1 MYVRSVYKES
11 PRHCLSIEVEDH
23 KFWRFKTIYITTT
36 LQNLGTS
43 LHSIYLVGYD
53 SAVKL
58 ESQAY
63 GKILYHMSRDFCMVN
78 NTQHKVISISYIWL
92 QGWYRC
98 YYTRRRWSPDRV

>member
-11 PRHCLSIEVEDH
+11 PRHYLSIEVEDH

-36 LQNLGTS
+36 LQNLDIS

-63 GKILYHMSRDFCMVN
+63 GKILCHMSRNFCMVS
-78 NTQHKVISISYIWL
+78 NTQHKVISISYTWL
-92 QGWYRC
+92 QGGYHF
-98 YYTRRRWSPDRV
+98 YYTRPKWSPG